1 MTVSKKEPAQ
11 TATAPAAN
19 ALHASDPTA
28 RPDKRAGDELADQ
41 DLDNVS
47 GGPTA
52 VERNHSP
59 I

>member
-1 MTVSKKEPAQ
+1 MTVSKKDHTE
-11 TATAPAAN
+11 TAPAAN
-19 ALHASDPTA
+19 SLAAADTTV
-28 RPDKRAGDELADQ
+28 RPDKRAGDEIADQ
-41 DLDNVS
+41 DLDSVS

>member
-1 MTVSKKEPAQ
+1 MTVSKKDPAEAAVTPAIDS
-11 TATAPAAN
+11 TAKSP
-19 ALHASDPTA
+19 A
-28 RPDKRAGDELADQ
+28 RPDKRVGGELADQ

-52 VERNHSP
+52 VERTHSP